1 MSKWSKETMA
11 TNLSYYMELFDLER
25 ADIMRICNVSKATVG
40 HWLNAT
46 RYPRIDY
53 IEIMAEYFGINKSDL
68 IEDKNRTSQEE
79 ITLKAKRA
87 ARIAKDKDLA
97 EMIDMYIALPD
108 DKKRTVKQMVA
119 DYYNA
124 FANG

>member
-1 MSKWSKETMA
+1 MSVWSKETMA
-11 TNLSYYMELFDLER
+11 KNLAYYMKLFDVER
-25 ADIMRICNVSKATVG
+25 SDIMRICDVSKATVG
-40 HWLNAT
+40 HWLNAK

-68 IEDKNRTSQEE
+68 IEEKNKTAEEE

-87 ARIAKDKDLA
+87 ARIAHDKDLV
-97 EMIDMYIALPD
+97 EMIDMYLALPE
-108 DKKRTVKQMVA
+108 DKKKTVKQMIA